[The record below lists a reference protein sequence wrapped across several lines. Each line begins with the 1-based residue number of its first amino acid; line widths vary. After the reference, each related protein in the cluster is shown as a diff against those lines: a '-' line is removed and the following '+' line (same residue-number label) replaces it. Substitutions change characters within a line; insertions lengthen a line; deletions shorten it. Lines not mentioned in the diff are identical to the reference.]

1 MNVAFARGGSQSRAL
16 ETEPDETRIAPV
28 GQPFCFISSRPA
40 RSRTA
45 WMRNLSFQKGTCRL
59 TLVID
64 LIAAGFYA
72 SVAAGVTR
80 LNFERSK

>member
-1 MNVAFARGGSQSRAL
+1 MKHGLRLLANLFVSFHRAPLARRPPNIYPGVA
-16 ETEPDETRIAPV
+16 
-28 GQPFCFISSRPA
+28 
-40 RSRTA
+40 RTA
-45 WMRNLSFQKGTCRL
+45 RMRNLSFQNGVSRL
-59 TLVID
+59 TVVID